1 MRNNATVKNLQFIDL
16 KQNENKDQIKV
27 QVRFKDQRNCYYS
40 HHAIIEKNCPL
51 IETYTTVSNNSK
63 AQLKIEMLSSF
74 SLSNLSPFN
83 KHNISKNLLLTRFR
97 SKWAMEGYPE
107 TEPIEKF
114 QLEPSWKPSG
124 AGVLKFGQVGSM
136 PVRGFFPVVFV
147 QDVANNCTWGIKIEA
162 PASWQIEAYRLD
174 EDLCLSGGI
183 ADRDYGCWTKT
194 VNPGDSYTS
203 DHAFLS
209 VCRGDYQDCA
219 FYLNFDL
226 KANQTTKAVHNL
238 PLAIEYND
246 FCFDWGRPT
255 YEQINSQIAIAQRLG
270 VKYFIIDAGWYGG
283 KNNWEIALGD
293 WKPSNLL
300 FKNYF
305 PKVVNNI
312 RKAGMIPGIWF
323 ELENVGRAS
332 AAFNQKDHLLQKDG
346 SPLTVGDRRFWDMND
361 PWVINYLK
369 EKVINFLRDYNFG
382 YLKIDYNENFG
393 TGFDSPESWG
403 AAARKQIRGTQNFIE
418 LIHQQLPHLI
428 IENCASGGHR
438 LETTFMKLTDLSS
451 FSDSHETKNIPVIAA
466 NLHALM
472 LPAQE
477 LVWAVL
483 HAEDSLDVIDYTLIS
498 SFLGRPCLS
507 GDLTAL
513 SETQIQEVLKG
524 LRFYQS
530 ISPIIKQGK
539 SLRCEPPLMSQR
551 ELTGKQVLIRYST
564 DYESCVVFIHNFS
577 NSGGSNR
584 GSVRINPEYSLDSI
598 FGDSPSVSYNKGL
611 LKYNF
616 TANYRSVALKFLK
629 K

>member
-1 MRNNATVKNLQFIDL
+1 MRNSATVKDLQFIDL

-174 EDLCLSGGI
+174 S
-183 ADRDYGCWTKT
+183 
-194 VNPGDSYTS
+194 
-203 DHAFLS
+203 
-209 VCRGDYQDCA
+209 
-219 FYLNFDL
+219 DL
-226 KANQTTKAVHNL
+226 KANQTTKAIHNL

-369 EKVINFLRDYNFG
+369 EKVINY
-382 YLKIDYNENFG
+382 
-393 TGFDSPESWG
+393 
-403 AAARKQIRGTQNFIE
+403 
-418 LIHQQLPHLI
+418 
-428 IENCASGGHR
+428 
-438 LETTFMKLTDLSS
+438 
-451 FSDSHETKNIPVIAA
+451 
-466 NLHALM
+466 
-472 LPAQE
+472 
-477 LVWAVL
+477 
-483 HAEDSLDVIDYTLIS
+483 
-498 SFLGRPCLS
+498 
-507 GDLTAL
+507 
-513 SETQIQEVLKG
+513 
-524 LRFYQS
+524 
-530 ISPIIKQGK
+530 
-539 SLRCEPPLMSQR
+539 
-551 ELTGKQVLIRYST
+551 
-564 DYESCVVFIHNFS
+564 
-577 NSGGSNR
+577 
-584 GSVRINPEYSLDSI
+584 
-598 FGDSPSVSYNKGL
+598 
-611 LKYNF
+611 
-616 TANYRSVALKFLK
+616 
-629 K
+629 